1 MEYSCS
7 CSLCR
12 AGLNAHHG
20 NEQVGDTGRAH
31 FAKCRE
37 LVTIDTIEQ
46 QNAAAEHLALV
57 YRLERTCRGDM
68 LGMHHHFRI
77 ARLEF
82 FHAAIKDD
90 AAAVDE
96 HHIGE
101 DVLDL
106 FDLMGRHDDGAGA
119 IEVVVQQGIVE
130 LLAIQDVEAER
141 RLVQH
146 WHFRVDGHDQSEVP
160 RAHH

>member
-12 AGLNAHHG
+12 AGLIAHHR

-57 YRLERTCRGDM
+57 NRLERTCRGDM
-68 LGMHHHFRI
+68 LGIHHHFQI

-82 FHAAIKDD
+82 FHAAIEHD

-96 HHIGE
+96 HQIGE
-101 DVLDL
+101 DVLDV
-106 FDLMGRHDDGAGA
+106 FNLMCRNYDGAAA
-119 IEVVVQQGIVE
+119 IEVAVQQ
-130 LLAIQDVEAER
+130 
-141 RLVQH
+141 
-146 WHFRVDGHDQSEVP
+146 
-160 RAHH
+160 

>member
-31 FAKCRE
+31 FAKCGE

-57 YRLERTCRGDM
+57 NRLERPCRGNM
-68 LGMHHHFRI
+68 LRMHHHFQI

-82 FHAAIKDD
+82 FHGAIEHD
-90 AAAVDE
+90 AATVDE
-96 HHIGE
+96 HDIGE

-106 FDLMGRHDDGAGA
+106 LDLMCGHDDG
-119 IEVVVQQGIVE
+119 
-130 LLAIQDVEAER
+130 
-141 RLVQH
+141 
-146 WHFRVDGHDQSEVP
+146 
-160 RAHH
+160 